1 MKGEEAEL
9 RGKGSGR
16 GGAALGPR
24 PPLSS
29 SPAPAPALPRT
40 CAGLP
45 PSPGGSRRAAL
56 GDQRTRRSRAQ
67 GEGAGNFPPRLPGPA
82 PLPLPRQVWGG
93 SAGGIPPRCD
103 GSGEPGLGGGRGVV
117 REKSG
122 KREGTGWDQARS
134 CLLQTPAASA
144 CPGLSV
150 HHSRLFRGCGGREWH
165 FHGQAR
171 GVRICEGKSVRI
183 GKRVYACAF
192 ENEWLTGSVCV
203 HFIQGCL

>member
-16 GGAALGPR
+16 GGALWAPGHHSA
-24 PPLSS
+24 PPQPPPPPSH
-29 SPAPAPALPRT
+29 APALAYPQALGAAGGRHWEIRGLGGVGPRGRGRGISPHA
-40 CAGLP
+40 CLGLL
-45 PSPGGSRRAAL
+45 PSPSPARCGGAAL
-56 GDQRTRRSRAQ
+56 GEFHRA
-67 GEGAGNFPPRLPGPA
+67 AMAPA
-82 PLPLPRQVWGG
+82 SLDW
-93 SAGGIPPRCD
+93 
-103 GSGEPGLGGGRGVV
+103 GGRGVV